1 DYYRLKQVN
10 VLINITT
17 SSELLI
23 CCRLFIRQIIYMLAN
38 IDSTQ
43 INLAQKMYLTSK
55 DKSLYWPW
63 IEWQDDT

>member
-1 DYYRLKQVN
+1 YYRLKQVN

-17 SSELLI
+17 SSEILI
-23 CCRLFIRQIIYMLAN
+23 CCRLFIGQIIYMLAN

-43 INLAQKMYLTSK
+43 INLAQKMYLTRK

-63 IEWQDDT
+63 IEW

>member
-1 DYYRLKQVN
+1 KQVN

-17 SSELLI
+17 SSKILT
-23 CCRLFIRQIIYMLAN
+23 CCRLFMRQIIYMLVN

-43 INLAQKMYLTSK
+43 INLAQKMYLTRK

-63 IEWQDDT
+63 IEW

>member
-1 DYYRLKQVN
+1 
-10 VLINITT
+10 
-17 SSELLI
+17 
-23 CCRLFIRQIIYMLAN
+23 MLAN

-63 IEWQDDT
+63 IEWSDDT

>member
-1 DYYRLKQVN
+1 LKQVN

-17 SSELLI
+17 SSEIMI
-23 CCRLFIRQIIYMLAN
+23 CCRLFMRQIIYMLAN

-43 INLAQKMYLTSK
+43 INLAQKMYLTRK

-63 IEWQDDT
+63 IEW

>member
-1 DYYRLKQVN
+1 M
-10 VLINITT
+10 
-17 SSELLI
+17 I
-23 CCRLFIRQIIYMLAN
+23 CCRLFMRQIIYMLAN

>member
-1 DYYRLKQVN
+1 RLKQVN

-17 SSELLI
+17 SSEILI
-23 CCRLFIRQIIYMLAN
+23 CCLLFMRQIIYMLAN

-43 INLAQKMYLTSK
+43 INLAQKMYLTRK

-63 IEWQDDT
+63 TEW